1 MIPPSSVAG
10 QLRVLIVDDEPPA
23 RRRIAAL
30 LSEMEGVR
38 VCGEAAN
45 GSDAITMI
53 RDTRPDVVVL
63 DIQLPVAT
71 GIEVVETIGPD
82 KMPLVI
88 FVTAYDEYAIRAFEL
103 NAVDYLLK
111 PVDPVRLVEAI
122 QRAASRR
129 RDGATDSAGLEGALR
144 VLQGRESSPRIP
156 VRQGGRIRFVDVS
169 NIDFMVAD
177 GNYVR
182 LRAGKEHHLIR
193 QTMSA
198 MEEKYASLGFLRIHR
213 AFLVKM
219 DRIAELAP
227 AFHGAY
233 SVRLKDGTRLV
244 SGRTYRDKIRQALA
258 IGGNRPSA

>member
-1 MIPPSSVAG
+1 MIPPSSAAV

-23 RRRIAAL
+23 RRRIKAL
-30 LSEMEGVR
+30 LSEMRGIV

-45 GSDAITMI
+45 GADAVAMI
-53 RDTRPDVVVL
+53 RDTRPDAVLL

-71 GIEVVETIGPD
+71 GIEVVETIGPE
-82 KMPLVI
+82 KMPRVI
-88 FVTAYDEYAIRAFEL
+88 FITAYDEYAIRAFEL

-111 PVDPVRLVEAI
+111 PVDPVRLAEAI
-122 QRAASRR
+122 ERASSRHREHSSNAASL
-129 RDGATDSAGLEGALR
+129 DGALS
-144 VLQGRESSPRIP
+144 VLKRRESPSRIP
-156 VRQGGRIRFVDVS
+156 VRQGGRIRFVDVD

-213 AFLVKM
+213 AFLVRM

-258 IGGNRPSA
+258 IGANRPTA